1 MTLEHFCLFLF
12 ILMGLMLVAFLFARF
27 GTALSKV
34 SGWGAVSLF
43 VVLTFITP
51 FSDEGEC
58 ACPTQ
63 QTK

>member
-1 MTLEHFCLFLF
+1 MTLEHFCLLLF
-12 ILMGLMLVAFLFARF
+12 ILMALMCVAFLFARF

-43 VVLTFITP
+43 VVLSFITP
-51 FSDEGEC
+51 FSDEGKC
-58 ACPTQ
+58 QCPAQ